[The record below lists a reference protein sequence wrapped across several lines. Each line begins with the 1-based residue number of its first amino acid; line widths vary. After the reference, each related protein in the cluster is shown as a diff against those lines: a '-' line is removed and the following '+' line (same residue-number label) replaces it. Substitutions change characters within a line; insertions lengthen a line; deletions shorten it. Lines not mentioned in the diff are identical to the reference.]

1 MEELIKKYR
10 KYSRMIFGWWITTI
24 VTIFVPLIS
33 AFTGNETLFYI
44 VIAQIILVLIS
55 IVSLT
60 VSTVK
65 RNSVVRELAIK
76 LSVGTDDVYQKLIDS
91 GISER
96 CARAYRIN
104 QISAESVEDTAVIRA
119 PVRICCPN
127 CGSENVVKT
136 QSDFEEAFWLVVLLT
151 AVGSL
156 TPIAVICFG
165 ICAVLAILTAI
176 INKLSGVT
184 VRKMK
189 CRTCGRKFEYRSDGK

>member
-1 MEELIKKYR
+1 MPTE
-10 KYSRMIFGWWITTI
+10 
-24 VTIFVPLIS
+24 
-33 AFTGNETLFYI
+33 
-44 VIAQIILVLIS
+44 IA
-55 IVSLT
+55 
-60 VSTVK
+60 
-65 RNSVVRELAIK
+65 
-76 LSVGTDDVYQKLIDS
+76 
-91 GISER
+91 
-96 CARAYRIN
+96 
-104 QISAESVEDTAVIRA
+104 EDTAVIRA

-165 ICAVLAILTAI
+165 ICIVLAILTAI

-184 VRKMK
+184 VQKMK